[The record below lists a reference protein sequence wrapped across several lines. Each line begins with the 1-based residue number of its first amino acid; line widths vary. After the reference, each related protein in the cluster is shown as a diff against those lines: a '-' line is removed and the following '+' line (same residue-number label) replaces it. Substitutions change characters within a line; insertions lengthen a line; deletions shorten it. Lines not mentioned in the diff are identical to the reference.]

1 MPMNKDDAIVRPAR
15 GKNSPQLGDYAVMA
29 ASKSDLRML
38 CGKMNLQK
46 DRFIKLFMSRLYVD
60 DGQTEN
66 FALVGPFIG
75 APYAAMILETL
86 IAWGARKI
94 LFFGWCG
101 AISPDVRIGDIIIPT
116 GAIIDEGTSR
126 HYGKDNGSLVR
137 PSDYISGSIK
147 KALTENRLSF
157 YEGFIWST
165 DAVYRETP
173 EKVEHFQKKDVLAVE
188 MELSALFSVGRF
200 REVDVGAV
208 LVVSD
213 EMSTCKQVA
222 GFSRQSF
229 KKSRTDVCEAIS
241 SMCLEKTN
249 NERD

>member
-1 MPMNKDDAIVRPAR
+1 MIKDDAIVRPVK
-15 GKNSPQLGDYAVMA
+15 GKNSPQPGACAVMV
-29 ASKSDLRML
+29 SSEPDLRML

-101 AISPDVRIGDIIIPT
+101 AVSPDVKIGDIIVPT
-116 GAIIDEGTSR
+116 GAIIDEGTSK
-126 HYGKDNGSLVR
+126 HYKKDENFCVR
-137 PSDYISGSIK
+137 PPGQITETIK
-147 KALTENRLSF
+147 EALSQRGICFHT
-157 YEGFIWST
+157 GIIWST
-165 DAVYRETP
+165 DAVYRETC
-173 EKVEHFQKKDVLAVE
+173 ERVKYYQNKDALAVD
-188 MELSALFSVGRF
+188 MELSALFTAGSF
-200 REVDVGAV
+200 REVEVGGV

-213 EMSTCKQVA
+213 EISTCKQVA
-222 GFSRQSF
+222 GFSKQCF
-229 KKSRTDVCEAIS
+229 KKSRADVCEAIS
-241 SMCLEKTN
+241 SMCLKKTI
-249 NERD
+249 

>member
-1 MPMNKDDAIVRPAR
+1 MTKDGAIVKPVR
-15 GKNSPQLGDYAVMA
+15 GKNSPQLGDYAVMVSSEA
-29 ASKSDLRML
+29 DLRVL
-38 CGKMNLQK
+38 CGQMNLQEN
-46 DRFIKLFMSRLYVD
+46 RFIKLFMSRLYVD

-101 AISPDVRIGDIIIPT
+101 AVSPDVKIGDIIIPT

-126 HYGKDNGSLVR
+126 HYEKDNGGLVR
-137 PSDYISGSIK
+137 PSDCISKSIK
-147 KALTENRLSF
+147 EALRENGLSF
-157 YEGFIWST
+157 YEGLIWSI

-173 EKVEHFQKKDVLAVE
+173 EKVEHFQKKDALAVE
-188 MELSALFSVGRF
+188 MELSAVFSVGKF
-200 REVDVGAV
+200 REVEVGGV

-213 EMSTCKQVA
+213 EISTGKRVP
-222 GFSRQSF
+222 GFGSKCF
-229 KKSRTDVCEAIS
+229 KKSRRDVCEAIS
-241 SMCLEKTN
+241 SMCLEKVI
-249 NERD
+249 